1 MKKSRLLILGM
12 IFMIV
17 GALQSSAQKVA
28 IVDISLVLQSLEEY
42 KNAQLDL
49 DNIASKWRQDIA
61 QEQDIV
67 KGLYNKY
74 QAEQVLLSDDQKKKR
89 EDEITSKEKTIREM
103 QKDKFGA
110 EGLLFKKRQEL
121 VKPVQERVYAVIE
134 KYASDRGLDLILD
147 KSSSSGIIFSA
158 GALDK
163 TNDILNLL
171 KK

>member
-1 MKKSRLLILGM
+1 MKKSSFIIFGM
-12 IFMIV
+12 ILMLSSAV
-17 GALQSSAQKVA
+17 QSNAQKVA
-28 IVDISLVLQSLEEY
+28 IVDISLVLQSIDDY

-49 DNIASKWRQDIA
+49 DNIASKWRQDISL
-61 QEQDIV
+61 EQDVV
-67 KGLYNKY
+67 KGMYNKY

-89 EDEITSKEKTIREM
+89 EEEIMAKEKTIREM

-110 EGLLFKKRQEL
+110 EGMLFKKRQEL

>member
-1 MKKSRLLILGM
+1 MKKRSLLIFGM
-12 IFMIV
+12 ILMV
-17 GALQSSAQKVA
+17 LGAVQSNAQKVA
-28 IVDISLVLQSLEEY
+28 IVDISLVLQSIDDY
-42 KNAQLDL
+42 KNAQQDL

-67 KGLYNKY
+67 KGMYNKY

-89 EDEITSKEKTIREM
+89 EEEIMVKEKTIREM

-158 GALDK
+158 GVLDK